1 MKLHFDR
8 HPRPQSLSP
17 QHVQFFK
24 NSRQLHQMRIATGK
38 KFKEPQ
44 TDTAFSRVWNMI
56 QQSRSPVFHAIGNHE
71 LYNFKPSQ
79 LRDQFNEEGGAQVE
93 TTLHSYHVRTNT
105 TSYLHNTRKKSH
117 NFKLV
122 PHIGNAAAVFT
133 YVVLIFASRSSAG
146 AMCRRPCALPT
157 HLLREMSSITAFG
170 AQVVVCTCV
179 AWCCVARHI
188 VPCPKITKLWHI
200 YDAQSGPRM
209 DVCYAE
215 RLRGER
221 VCKIHV
227 CTYKY
232 ANMNTCM
239 PTI

>member
-1 MKLHFDR
+1 MELDGHGFFCVTWRPDRRTKFGKFWARLSIVVSRQDIFICIVMKLHFDR

-105 TSYLHNTRKKSH
+105 TSYLHNSRKK
-117 NFKLV
+117 K
-122 PHIGNAAAVFT
+122 P
-133 YVVLIFASRSSAG
+133 
-146 AMCRRPCALPT
+146 
-157 HLLREMSSITAFG
+157 
-170 AQVVVCTCV
+170 
-179 AWCCVARHI
+179 
-188 VPCPKITKLWHI
+188 
-200 YDAQSGPRM
+200 
-209 DVCYAE
+209 
-215 RLRGER
+215 
-221 VCKIHV
+221 
-227 CTYKY
+227 
-232 ANMNTCM
+232 
-239 PTI
+239 